1 MLPPF
6 PVVTEQVIHSTFLDT
21 TGRPTVVLRRH
32 ACSDR
37 HGQEVLVRWPILP
50 PSLTLWQITYRYS
63 LLRLLQ
69 KPIAVATAALAVFLS
84 GMTLRRVR
92 WSIAPDATAIRA
104 L

>member
-1 MLPPF
+1 VLPPF

-37 HGQEVLVRWPILP
+37 HGQEVL
-50 PSLTLWQITYRYS
+50 ITYRYS

-69 KPIAVATAALAVFLS
+69 KPIAVATAALAVYVS